1 MAIYLL
7 GLWDGFFASLGVTA
21 LLAATP
27 ALVGRENL
35 MQAGAIT
42 MLTVRLGSVISPMIG
57 GLLLATG
64 GVAWNY
70 GLAAAGTFIT
80 LLPLLSLPA
89 LPPPPQ
95 PREHP
100 LKSLLAGFRFLLAS
114 PLVGGIALLGGL
126 LTMAS
131 AVRVLYPA
139 LADNWQ
145 MSAAQIGFLYAA
157 IPLGAAI
164 GALTSGKLAH
174 SVRPGL
180 LMLLSTLGA
189 FLAIGLFGLMP
200 MWILGV
206 VCLALFGWLSAV
218 SSLLQY
224 TMLQTQTP
232 EAMLGRING
241 LWTAQNVTGDAIGAA
256 LLGGLGAMMTP
267 VASASA
273 SGFGLLII
281 GVLLLLVLVELRRF
295 RQTPPQVTASDS

>member
-1 MAIYLL
+1 MIYVSRRLLITCLLLVSACVVAGIWGLRSGAVTLETSQVFAALMGDAPRSMTMVVTEWRLPRVLMALL
-7 GLWDGFFASLGVTA
+7 IGAALGVS
-21 LLAATP
+21 
-27 ALVGRENL
+27 
-35 MQAGAIT
+35 GAIFQSL
-42 MLTVRLGSVISPMIG
+42 MRNPLGSPDVMG
-57 GLLLATG
+57 FNTG
-64 GVAWNY
+64 AWSGV
-70 GLAAAGTFIT
+70 
-80 LLPLLSLPA
+80 
-89 LPPPPQ
+89 
-95 PREHP
+95 
-100 LKSLLAGFRFLLAS
+100 
-114 PLVGGIALLGGL
+114 LVA
-126 LTMAS
+126 M
-131 AVRVLYPA
+131 VLF
-139 LADNWQ
+139 
-145 MSAAQIGFLYAA
+145 GFLYAA

-174 SVRPGL
+174 SARPGL
-180 LMLLSTLGA
+180 LMLLSTLGS

-281 GVLLLLVLVELRRF
+281 GVLLLLVLVELRHF